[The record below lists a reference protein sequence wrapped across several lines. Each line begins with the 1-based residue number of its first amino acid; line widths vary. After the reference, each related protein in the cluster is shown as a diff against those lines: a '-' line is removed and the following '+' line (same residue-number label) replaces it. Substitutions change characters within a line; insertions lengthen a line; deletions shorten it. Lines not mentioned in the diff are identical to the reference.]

1 MSREAMNYDVVI
13 VGGGPSGLSTAIKL
27 KQLNSELNVCLLEK
41 GSEIGAHILS
51 GNVFETRA
59 LDELLPNWKELKA
72 PVKTKVSKEKFLFL
86 GKSKSLSWPT
96 WLLPSVQKNHNNYII
111 SLANLCRWLAEQ
123 AEALGVEIF
132 PGFPAN
138 EILYNDNG
146 SVKGVATQDMGIDK
160 EGNKKGNFEP
170 GIELLGEV
178 TVFAEGCRGH
188 LGKQLIKNFDL
199 DYGKDSQQYGI
210 GFKEIWEIDE
220 KNHEEGLVM
229 HTVGWPLDNNTYGG
243 SFVYH
248 AENKQIF
255 LGYVIGLDYKNPHLS
270 PFDEFQR
277 FKTHP
282 AIKKIIEGGKRISY
296 GARALIEGGIQS
308 LPKMYMPGALL
319 IGCDA
324 GTLNMP
330 KIKGAH
336 TAMKSGMIAA
346 ETIVDYIK
354 ILNKHDTNLD
364 DHEISNK
371 YHAGLSFYEKNF
383 KKSWAYKELYAAR
396 NVKPSFNWG
405 LILGII
411 FTGIDQLLF
420 RGKLPLT
427 LKHKHAD
434 HETLKL
440 ANEMPIIEYPKP
452 DGIITFDKTSSV
464 YLTGT
469 NHADNQPVHLKLKD
483 SNLPINY
490 TLEKFDEPA
499 QRYCPAGV
507 YEVQIENNINTF
519 VINSQNC
526 IHCKTCDIK
535 EPSQNIT
542 WITPEGNGGPK
553 YGNM

>member
-1 MSREAMNYDVVI
+1 MTREVMEYDVVI
-13 VGGGPSGLSTAIKL
+13 VGGGPSGLATAIKL
-27 KQLNSELNVCLLEK
+27 KQLNSEINVCVLEK
-41 GSEIGAHILS
+41 GAEIGSHILS

-59 LDELLPNWKELKA
+59 LDELIPNWKDLNS
-72 PVKTKVSKEKFLFL
+72 PIKTKVTKEKFLFL
-86 GKSKSLSWPT
+86 GKTKSLSWPT
-96 WLLPSVQKNHNNYII
+96 WLLPKVQQNHKNYII

-123 AEALGVEIF
+123 AETLGVEIF
-132 PGFPAN
+132 PGFPASD
-138 EILYNDNG
+138 ILYDEDG
-146 SVKGVATQDMGIDK
+146 SVKGVITQDMGLDK
-160 EGNKKGNFEP
+160 NGEKKDSYEP
-170 GIELLGEV
+170 GMELHAKV

-188 LGKQLIKNFDL
+188 LGKNLIKKFDL
-199 DYGKDSQQYGI
+199 SKGKNPQQYGI
-210 GFKEIWEIDE
+210 GFKEIWKVDE
-220 KNHEEGLVM
+220 KNHHEGLVM
-229 HTVGWPLDNNTYGG
+229 HTAGWPLDNNTYGG
-243 SFVYH
+243 SFIYH
-248 AENKQIF
+248 AENKEVY

-282 AIKKIIEGGKRISY
+282 EISKMLTGGKRISY

-330 KIKGAH
+330 KIKGSH
-336 TAMKSGMIAA
+336 TAMKSGLLAA
-346 ETIVDYIK
+346 ETIFEHLKEKKD
-354 ILNKHDTNLD
+354 
-364 DHEISNK
+364 
-371 YHAGLSFYEKNF
+371 LSIYEEKFN
-383 KKSWAYKELYAAR
+383 KSWAYKELYEAR
-396 NVKPSFNWG
+396 NVKPSFSWG

-411 FTGIDQLLF
+411 FTGIDQILF
-420 RGKLPLT
+420 RGKLPFT

-434 HETLKL
+434 HETLKP
-440 ANEMPIIEYPKP
+440 ANEMPVINYPKP
-452 DGIITFDKTSSV
+452 DNILTFDKTSSV

-469 NHADNQPVHLKLKD
+469 NHEDNQPVHLHLKD
-483 SNLPINY
+483 KDLPIKY
-490 TLEKFDEPA
+490 TLGKYDEPA

-507 YEVQIENNINTF
+507 YEVQIENETPKF

-542 WITPEGNGGPK
+542 WVTPEGSGGPR

>member
-1 MSREAMNYDVVI
+1 MTKEVMEYDVVI
-13 VGGGPSGLSTAIKL
+13 VGGGPSGLSSAIKL
-27 KQLNSELNVCLLEK
+27 KQLNPEINVCVLEK
-41 GSEIGAHILS
+41 ASEIGAHILS

-59 LDELLPNWKELKA
+59 LDELIPNWKELEN
-72 PVKTKVSKEKFLFL
+72 PIKTKVTKEKFLFL
-86 GKSKSLSWPT
+86 GKNKSISWPT
-96 WLLPSVQKNHNNYII
+96 WLLPNVQQNHNNYII

-123 AEALGVEIF
+123 AEQLGVEIF
-132 PGFPAN
+132 PGFPAS
-138 EILYNDNG
+138 EILYDNDG

-160 EGNKKGNFEP
+160 DGNKKDSFES
-170 GIELLGEV
+170 GIELHAKV
-178 TVFAEGCRGH
+178 TIFAEGCRGH
-188 LGKQLIKNFDL
+188 LGKQLINKFELDKGKNP
-199 DYGKDSQQYGI
+199 QQYGI
-210 GFKEIWEIDE
+210 GLKEIWEIDE
-220 KNHEEGLVM
+220 KHHEEGLVM
-229 HTVGWPLDNNTYGG
+229 HTAGWPLDNNTYGG
-243 SFVYH
+243 SFMYH

-282 AIKKIIEGGKRISY
+282 SIKKYIKGGKRISY

-330 KIKGAH
+330 KIKGSH

-346 ETIVDYIK
+346 ETIVEHFRD
-354 ILNKHDTNLD
+354 NK
-364 DHEISNK
+364 S
-371 YHAGLSFYEKNF
+371 LSIYEEKFN
-383 KKSWAYKELYAAR
+383 KSWVHKELHQAR

-411 FTGIDQLLF
+411 FTGIDQILF
-420 RGKLPLT
+420 RGKLPFT

-434 HETLKL
+434 HEAL
-440 ANEMPIIEYPKP
+440 MPAEKMPKIDYPKP
-452 DGIITFDKTSSV
+452 DNIITFDKTSSV

-469 NHADNQPVHLKLKD
+469 NHTDNQPVHLHLKD
-483 SNLPINY
+483 PELPIKYN
-490 TLEKFDEPA
+490 LEKYDEAA

-507 YEVQIENNINTF
+507 YEVQMENNINKF

-535 EPSQNIT
+535 EPSQNIN
-542 WITPEGNGGPK
+542 WVTPEGGGGPK

>member
-1 MSREAMNYDVVI
+1 MTKEVMEYDVVI

-27 KQLNSELNVCLLEK
+27 KQLNSDINVCVLEK
-41 GSEIGAHILS
+41 ASEIGAHILS

-59 LDELLPNWKELKA
+59 LDELIPNWKKINN
-72 PVKTKVSKEKFLFL
+72 PIKTKVKKEKFLFL
-86 GKSKSLSWPT
+86 GKNKSFSWPT
-96 WLLPSVQKNHNNYII
+96 WLLPKVQQNHNNYII
-111 SLANLCRWLAEQ
+111 SLANLCRWFAEQ
-123 AEALGVEIF
+123 AEELGVEIF
-132 PGFPAN
+132 PGFPAS
-138 EILYNDNG
+138 EILFNDDG
-146 SVKGVATQDMGIDK
+146 SVKGVATQDMGLDK
-160 EGNKKGNFEP
+160 DGNKKDSFES
-170 GIELLGEV
+170 GIELHAKV

-188 LGKQLIKNFDL
+188 LGKQLIKKFKL
-199 DYGKDSQQYGI
+199 DKGKNPQQYGI
-210 GFKEIWEIDE
+210 GLKEIWEVDE
-220 KNHEEGLVM
+220 KQHDEGLVM
-229 HTVGWPLDNNTYGG
+229 HTAGWPLDNNTYGG
-243 SFVYH
+243 SFMYH

-282 AIKKIIEGGKRISY
+282 AIKKFIEGGKRISY

-319 IGCDA
+319 VGCDA

-330 KIKGAH
+330 KIKGSH

-346 ETIVDYIK
+346 ETITEY
-354 ILNKHDTNLD
+354 LNGSED
-364 DHEISNK
+364 
-371 YHAGLSFYEKNF
+371 LSIYEEKF
-383 KKSWAYKELYAAR
+383 KKSWIYKELNEAR
-396 NVKPSFNWG
+396 NVKPSFSWG

-411 FTGIDQLLF
+411 FTGIDQIIF
-420 RGKLPLT
+420 RGKLPFT

-434 HETLKL
+434 HEALVTADK
-440 ANEMPIIEYPKP
+440 MPKIEYPKP
-452 DGIITFDKTSSV
+452 DNIITFDKTSSV

-469 NHADNQPVHLKLKD
+469 NHTDNQPVHLHLKD
-483 SNLPINY
+483 PELPIKYNLVKY
-490 TLEKFDEPA
+490 DEAA

-507 YEVQIENNINTF
+507 YEVQTENNVQKF

-535 EPSQNIT
+535 EPSQNIN
-542 WITPEGNGGPK
+542 WVTPEGGGGPK